1 MSDKNINKIAR
12 VLCFFIVPVIAFYLM
27 EFYDRNPFE
36 QIRPMAHLFNIM
48 IFEMI
53 AWIIYFLIGIEKWSL
68 RIILGLSMLFG
79 LVNHYVMEFRSTPF
93 VPWDIFSINTAF
105 SVAGN
110 YNYMP
115 SVRLVVVTIIFCV
128 MIFLVRFWIISFKS
142 DLGLGCCQQVQSVY
156 YWFFLV
162 KLFRMKN
169 FS

>member
-1 MSDKNINKIAR
+1 MSDKKINKIAR
-12 VLCFFIVPVIAFYLM
+12 VLCFSIVPVIAFYLM

-53 AWIIYFLIGIEKWSL
+53 AWIIYFLIGNEKWSL

-105 SVAGN
+105 SVAGS
-110 YNYMP
+110 P
-115 SVRLVVVTIIFCV
+115 CTACF
-128 MIFLVRFWIISFKS
+128 
-142 DLGLGCCQQVQSVY
+142 
-156 YWFFLV
+156 
-162 KLFRMKN
+162 
-169 FS
+169 